1 MKSYI
6 LHVLIQNGEKYM
18 VANSQQY
25 KEVYNQIEEA
35 YGKIVYT
42 YTTHIIQASRIK
54 KKNTFLKWSEIIL
67 SAISAGGFLATVIT
81 DTAVLSWIGGLC
93 STALLVLSSYF
104 KEVDLVQVQKEHL
117 NTSNK
122 LWTLR
127 EDYLSLLIDFDKTD
141 YEAIKETRKRLKEE
155 VAEVYNNA
163 PITDEKSY
171 TLAKEELQKKESQ
184 FFTRD
189 ELNNILPIELRK

>member
-54 KKNTFLKWSEIIL
+54 KKNAFLKWSEIIL
-67 SAISAGGFLATVIT
+67 SAISTGGFLATVIT

-104 KEVDLVQVQKEHL
+104 KELDLVQVQKEHL

-122 LWTLR
+122 LWALR

-155 VAEVYNNA
+155 VAEVYNHA

-171 TLAKEELQKKESQ
+171 TLAQKELQKKESQ

>member
-54 KKNTFLKWSEIIL
+54 KKNAFLKWSEIIL

-171 TLAKEELQKKESQ
+171 SLAKEELQKKESQ

>member
-54 KKNTFLKWSEIIL
+54 KKNAFLKWSEIIL

-122 LWTLR
+122 LWALR

>member
-54 KKNTFLKWSEIIL
+54 KKNAFLKWSEIIL

>member
-1 MKSYI
+1 
-6 LHVLIQNGEKYM
+6 M

-42 YTTHIIQASRIK
+42 YTTHIIQSSRIK
-54 KKNTFLKWSEIIL
+54 KKNAFLKWSEIIL

>member
-1 MKSYI
+1 
-6 LHVLIQNGEKYM
+6 M

-54 KKNTFLKWSEIIL
+54 KKNAFLKWSEIIL

-93 STALLVLSSYF
+93 
-104 KEVDLVQVQKEHL
+104 
-117 NTSNK
+117 
-122 LWTLR
+122 
-127 EDYLSLLIDFDKTD
+127 
-141 YEAIKETRKRLKEE
+141 
-155 VAEVYNNA
+155 
-163 PITDEKSY
+163 
-171 TLAKEELQKKESQ
+171 
-184 FFTRD
+184 
-189 ELNNILPIELRK
+189 

>member
-1 MKSYI
+1 
-6 LHVLIQNGEKYM
+6 M

-54 KKNTFLKWSEIIL
+54 KKNAFLKWSEIIL

-122 LWTLR
+122 LWALR

-155 VAEVYNNA
+155 
-163 PITDEKSY
+163 
-171 TLAKEELQKKESQ
+171 LQKKESQ

>member
-1 MKSYI
+1 M
-6 LHVLIQNGEKYM
+6 LIQNGEKYM

-54 KKNTFLKWSEIIL
+54 KKNAFLKWSEIIL

>member
-25 KEVYNQIEEA
+25 KEVYNQIEEV

-54 KKNTFLKWSEIIL
+54 KKNAFLKWSEIIL

>member
-1 MKSYI
+1 MKNHI

-54 KKNTFLKWSEIIL
+54 KKNAFLKWSEIIL

-81 DTAVLSWIGGLC
+81 DTAVLAWIGGLC

-104 KEVDLVQVQKEHL
+104 KELDLVQVQKEHL

-122 LWTLR
+122 LWALR
-127 EDYLSLLIDFDKTD
+127 EDYLSLLIDFDRMD

-155 VAEVYNNA
+155 VTEVYNHA

-171 TLAKEELQKKESQ
+171 TLAQEELQKKESQ

-189 ELNNILPIELRK
+189 ELNNILPVELRK

>member
-54 KKNTFLKWSEIIL
+54 KKNAFLKWSEIIL

-122 LWTLR
+122 LWILR